1 MKLSQLLLVLE
12 ERSVF
17 FVCLIFVRNLYLKDK
32 ELALIHRD
40 YARWNVFIVLFD
52 VRLKALHHK
61 SLPTQKWLD
70 QMQGAAI
77 SRQAAWRKYDDRL
90 PGQTEHRGGGRGLVP
105 KQGDW
110 PRPQPQGVAG
120 GQPRAGEP
128 RHSRGGSGAVRQWA
142 GPGVRRVLRSK
153 VWKCWLCQ
161 LSNKDIN
168 VLDWDQCVGTLP
180 APLTYWFS

>member
-17 FVCLIFVRNLYLKDK
+17 FVCLIFVRNIYSKDK

-70 QMQGAAI
+70 QMRGAAI
-77 SRQAAWRKYDDRL
+77 SRQSWHKYDDRF
-90 PGQTEHRGGGRGLVP
+90 PGEIEHRGGGRSLVSKP
-105 KQGDW
+105 GDW
-110 PRPQPQGVAG
+110 PRSQPRGVAG
-120 GQPRAGEP
+120 GWPRAEDTGD
-128 RHSRGGSGAVRQWA
+128 SRGGA
-142 GPGVRRVLRSK
+142 GPICQRSGSGVCGALRPEVLKKSDSW
-153 VWKCWLCQ
+153 V
-161 LSNKDIN
+161 
-168 VLDWDQCVGTLP
+168 
-180 APLTYWFS
+180 